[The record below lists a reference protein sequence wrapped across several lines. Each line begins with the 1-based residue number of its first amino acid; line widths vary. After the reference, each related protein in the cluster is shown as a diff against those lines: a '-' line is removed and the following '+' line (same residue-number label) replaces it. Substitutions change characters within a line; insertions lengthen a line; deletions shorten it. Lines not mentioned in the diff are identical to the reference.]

1 LGLTPELYD
10 FVVKIVDDRIKTV
23 RVVREEFDRLVAAVE
38 GLAKAQRSTEERL
51 GTVIEEVR
59 SLAEAQ
65 KRTELRLNELAEA
78 QKRTELRLNEL
89 AEAQKRTE
97 LRLNELA
104 EAQKRTEDSMRSLS
118 ISVSRLSDVI
128 GYGLEDVA
136 RVVLPGWLERHLD
149 VYVETLERRFVE
161 VTGKEVEL
169 NLYGEGMRKG
179 EKVTVVGEVMAR
191 IYGRDVEEFASKVEN
206 LTDKNILKVMFGFL
220 IHPTAEKVAKEKDII
235 LVASYMK

>member
-1 LGLTPELYD
+1 MPRLGLTPELYD

-78 QKRTELRLNEL
+78 QKRTE
-89 AEAQKRTE
+89 
-97 LRLNELA
+97 
-104 EAQKRTEDSMRSLS
+104 DSMRSLS

-149 VYVETLERRFVE
+149 VDVETLERRFVE
-161 VTGKEVEL
+161 VAGKEVEL

-179 EKVTVVGEVMAR
+179 GKVTVVGEVMAR

>member
-1 LGLTPELYD
+1 MGLTPELYD

-78 QKRTELRLNEL
+78 QKRTE
-89 AEAQKRTE
+89 
-97 LRLNELA
+97 
-104 EAQKRTEDSMRSLS
+104 DSMRSLS

-149 VYVETLERRFVE
+149 VDVETLERRFVE
-161 VTGKEVEL
+161 VAGKEVEL

-179 EKVTVVGEVMAR
+179 GKVTVVGEVMAR

>member
-1 LGLTPELYD
+1 MGLTPELYD

-59 SLAEAQ
+59 S
-65 KRTELRLNELAEA
+65 
-78 QKRTELRLNEL
+78 L

>member
-1 LGLTPELYD
+1 MLRLGLTPELYD

-38 GLAKAQRSTEERL
+38 ELAKAQRSTEERL

-59 SLAEAQ
+59 S
-65 KRTELRLNELAEA
+65 
-78 QKRTELRLNEL
+78 L

-149 VYVETLERRFVE
+149 VDVETLERRFVE
-161 VTGKEVEL
+161 VAGKEVEL

-179 EKVTVVGEVMAR
+179 KKVTVVGEVMAR